1 MTKSTKNVQNL
12 HRKMVRSPELT
23 KSMVLDQ
30 KPIGSQ
36 KNILVAKQTNFLKKL
51 PKKNCRGHVLISKYK
66 L

>member
-12 HRKMVRSPELT
+12 HRKIVRSPELN
-23 KSMVLDQ
+23 KSMALDQ

-36 KNILVAKQTNFLKKL
+36 KNILVAKQTNFLKKM
-51 PKKNCRGHVLISKYK
+51 PKKK